1 MRVLTAAEARAFD
14 RWAIDELGVPPLVLM
29 ENAAM
34 ALVEAIGADFAEVRR
49 VAIFCGPGNNGGDG
63 LALARQLLTRGYE
76 VGIFLAHFGRS
87 ASALT
92 ADCARQLAICRAM
105 ELAIFELGDD
115 WREVAAQAS
124 SADLIVDAL
133 FGTGLERPLKAP
145 YAALVRWLN
154 ELPLPRLAVD
164 LPSGLDASR
173 AQPIG
178 PAIRADATVTF
189 AAPKVAHVLLPA
201 AEWVGELSVADLG
214 VPFDASP
221 CASGNLE
228 VLTAEELSPA
238 LPVRPAAA
246 HKGSFG
252 HVLLV
257 AGSRGKAGAAILA
270 ARGALRGGAGLV
282 TVATVESAWT
292 AIAAAVPEAMSLP
305 LPAAADGCLAWA
317 ALTRLLA
324 AATERDVIALGPG
337 LGTSAGTFRLV
348 REFALQAESVPMV
361 LDADA
366 LNAFA
371 SVPAPPKGEGR
382 RRVAGAARSTKP
394 GLALLADRR
403 APTVLTPHPGE
414 LARLLG
420 CSTAEVEADRLA
432 SVRRAA
438 EISRAVVVLKG
449 ARTLIASPAGQVS
462 INTTGNPAMAT
473 GGSGDVLTGLLA
485 ARLAQG
491 DDPLLAA
498 QLAVHL
504 HGLAGDLA
512 VASGIKP
519 VVPAGLL
526 SDFLAAAYA
535 KLGAA

>member
-14 RWAIDELGVPPLVLM
+14 RWAIDDLGVPALVLM

-34 ALVEAIGADFAEVRR
+34 AMAEAIGAGFGEARR

-76 VGIFLAHFGRS
+76 VGLFLAAFGRPLS
-87 ASALT
+87 D
-92 ADCARQLAICRAM
+92 DCARQLAICRA
-105 ELAIFELGDD
+105 LDLTIFELGND
-115 WREVAAQAS
+115 WREGAASAAT
-124 SADLIVDAL
+124 ADLVVDAL
-133 FGTGLERPLKAP
+133 FGTGLERPLRAP
-145 YAALVRWLN
+145 YAALVEWLN

-173 AQPIG
+173 AAPIG

-189 AAPKVAHVLLPA
+189 GAPKVAHLLLPA

-214 VPFDASP
+214 VPFEASP
-221 CASGNLE
+221 SAAGDLE
-228 VLTAEELSPA
+228 VLTGEELA
-238 LPVRPAAA
+238 HGLPIRAAAA
-246 HKGSFG
+246 HKGDFG

-270 ARGALRGGAGLV
+270 ARSAVRGGAGLV
-282 TVATVESAWT
+282 TVATIEAAWA
-292 AIAAAVPEAMSLP
+292 AIAGAVPEAMSLP
-305 LPAAADGCLAWA
+305 QAADAAGGLPFA
-317 ALTRLLA
+317 ALAKLLEA
-324 AATERDVIALGPG
+324 AEARDVLAVGPG
-337 LGTSAGTFRLV
+337 LGQSAGTFRLV
-348 REFALQAESVPMV
+348 RSLVLGATGVPVV
-361 LDADA
+361 LDADG

-371 SVPAPPKGEGR
+371 AAAAGEGSR
-382 RRVAGAARSTKP
+382 KGRAAKG
-394 GLALLADRR
+394 GLGLLAQRR

-414 LARLLG
+414 LARLLA
-420 CSTAEVEADRLA
+420 CSTAEVETDRLA

-438 EISRAVVVLKG
+438 ETSGAIVVLKG
-449 ARTLIASPAGQVS
+449 GRTLIGLPSGEVA
-462 INTTGNPAMAT
+462 INTTGNPGMAS

-491 DDPLLAA
+491 DDPAFAA

-512 VASGIKP
+512 AAAGAVPA
-519 VVPAGLL
+519 VPAGTLA
-526 SDFLAAAYA
+526 DFLPQAYE
-535 KLGAA
+535 KLGKA